1 MQLFRT
7 LIPTPLGDMLALSS
21 DEGLCALE
29 FTTVK
34 GRASG
39 EERLS
44 RLKAR
49 LARWFPPHQLV
60 DGETPIIARTRA
72 WLEALLRR
80 HRAPRSAICRSTC
93 AARRSSRRVWI
104 ALQAIP
110 PGQTTSYGA
119 IAKALDAPGA
129 SRAVGAANGANPD
142 RDHRPL
148 PSRDRIE
155 RIADRLRRRPRS
167 QDVADRSRAP
177 LADRAAGV
185 AVLTT
190 KTRRTRRRHE
200 ETTKNAQETW
210 FLLRGLRVLRVFV
223 CRYSYLSAR
232 IGSTLVARLAGM

>member
-72 WLEALLRR
+72 WLQAYFDGTAAAIGDLPLDLRG
-80 HRAPRSAICRSTC
+80 APFEK
-93 AARRSSRRVWI
+93 RVWI

-119 IAKALDAPGA
+119 IAQALDAPGA
-129 SRAVGAANGANPD
+129 SRAVGAANGANPVAIIVPC
-142 RDHRPL
+142 HR
-148 PSRDRIE
+148 
-155 RIADRLRRRPRS
+155 
-167 QDVADRSRAP
+167 V
-177 LADRAAGV
+177 
-185 AVLTT
+185 
-190 KTRRTRRRHE
+190 
-200 ETTKNAQETW
+200 
-210 FLLRGLRVLRVFV
+210 
-223 CRYSYLSAR
+223 
-232 IGSTLVARLAGM
+232 IGSSGSLTGYGGGLDRKTWLIDHERRWRTEPQASLF